1 MSVQP
6 TSDTLADPG
15 GILVELGQS
24 GGPHPSDRLPVTGIL
39 ARQLAQAGIDIEEFA
54 DLAPFH
60 MLMLHPGRTLLEK
73 LLRVNNF
80 VIDDARRSDHGWP
93 RIGRQFY
100 DIWALLGNDRVLD
113 FLADHDAVSVV
124 LTDCIRVSQDF
135 QPDLAPPEGGFAK
148 CSAFDPQWD
157 YADLLR
163 TEHRKAMQDLYY
175 GANEPPTFDDVI
187 ERVRS
192 KATLLDLL

>member
-80 VIDDARRSDHGWP
+80 VIDEARRSDHD
-93 RIGRQFY
+93 GRESGDSSTTF
-100 DIWALLGNDRVLD
+100 GRS
-113 FLADHDAVSVV
+113 LATTASWTS
-124 LTDCIRVSQDF
+124 L
-135 QPDLAPPEGGFAK
+135 
-148 CSAFDPQWD
+148 
-157 YADLLR
+157 
-163 TEHRKAMQDLYY
+163 
-175 GANEPPTFDDVI
+175 PTMTQS
-187 ERVRS
+187 RWY
-192 KATLLDLL
+192 